1 MPREKLHHVA
11 LVGHMG
17 SGKSTIG
24 SLLGNLMN
32 YDHIDLDVVIAN
44 QTGRSI
50 GVIFAEKGEKFF
62 RDLESQSLESKL
74 LTQEPLVISTGGGIV
89 ERSSN
94 RILLKEKS
102 FVVWLRTDINILVK
116 RVNRRTSRPLLKE
129 KDPLEVLTKL
139 DRERGNLYEE
149 IADLTIDTNN
159 MKATNVSEVL
169 FDSLKSRLGVE
180 LSLIHISEP
189 TRPY

>member
-1 MPREKLHHVA
+1 MPKEKFRHIA

-24 SLLGNLMN
+24 SLLGNLM
-32 YDHIDLDVVIAN
+32 DWGHADLDVVIAN
-44 QTGRSI
+44 QAGRSI
-50 GVIFAEKGEKFF
+50 GVIFAEKGEKVF
-62 RDLESQSLESKL
+62 RDLEEQALEAKL
-74 LTQEPLVISTGGGIV
+74 SNPDSLVISTGGGIV

-94 RILLKEKS
+94 RRLLQEKT
-102 FVVWLRTDINILVK
+102 FVIWLRTDIKTLVK
-116 RVNRRTSRPLLKE
+116 RVSRRSSRPLFKG

-139 DRERGNLYEE
+139 DEERADFYEE

-159 MKATNVSEVL
+159 MKASNVSELL

-180 LSLIHISEP
+180 NE
-189 TRPY
+189 

>member
-1 MPREKLHHVA
+1 MPKEKLHHVT

-32 YDHIDLDVVIAN
+32 YDHADLDLVIAN
-44 QTGRSI
+44 QAGRSI

-62 RDLESQSLESKL
+62 RDLEAQALDSKL
-74 LTQEPLVISTGGGIV
+74 STQEPLVISTGGGIV

-94 RILLKEKS
+94 RILLQEKS
-102 FVVWLRTDINILVK
+102 FVVWLRADINILVK
-116 RVNRRTSRPLLKE
+116 RVSRRTSRPLLKE

-139 DRERGNLYEE
+139 DRERANLYEE

-180 LSLIHISEP
+180 NE
-189 TRPY
+189 

>member
-1 MPREKLHHVA
+1 MPQEKLHHIA

-94 RILLKEKS
+94 RILLQEKS
-102 FVVWLRTDINILVK
+102 FVIWLRADINILVK
-116 RVNRRTSRPLLKE
+116 RVSRRSSRPLLKG

-139 DRERGNLYEE
+139 DRERANFYEE
-149 IADLTIDTNN
+149 IADLTIETNN
-159 MKATNVSEVL
+159 MKAANVSDML
-169 FDSLKSRLGVE
+169 FDSLKSRLGE
-180 LSLIHISEP
+180 ENE
-189 TRPY
+189 

>member
-1 MPREKLHHVA
+1 MPQEKLHHIA

-94 RILLKEKS
+94 RIL
-102 FVVWLRTDINILVK
+102 
-116 RVNRRTSRPLLKE
+116 
-129 KDPLEVLTKL
+129 
-139 DRERGNLYEE
+139 
-149 IADLTIDTNN
+149 
-159 MKATNVSEVL
+159 
-169 FDSLKSRLGVE
+169 
-180 LSLIHISEP
+180 
-189 TRPY
+189 

>member
-1 MPREKLHHVA
+1 MPKEKIRHIA

-32 YDHIDLDVVIAN
+32 CDHTDLDVVIAN
-44 QTGRSI
+44 QAGRSI

-62 RDLESQSLESKL
+62 RDLETQALDSKL
-74 LTQEPLVISTGGGIV
+74 STQEPLVISTGGGIV

-149 IADLTIDTNN
+149 IADLTIDTYN

-180 LSLIHISEP
+180 NE
-189 TRPY
+189 